1 LKYLLLGFFVWA
13 IFSMTPTALHSFIES
28 PYNKIADIKMMLF
41 FVNIGKTGGIIL
53 IILALLSIFIQGFWC
68 RYLCPYGA
76 LLGLFS
82 WMSPVKV
89 RRDPVS
95 CTNCGL
101 CDKVCPSRLP
111 VMTKLSITSPE
122 CLGCGDC
129 VSSCPVKNT
138 LTLGVPERSFSAK
151 RLAMLIILFFLIGYS
166 AARVGGVWGSGLSDG
181 EYRHHIQN
189 MDSED
194 YGHPGR

>member
-1 LKYLLLGFFVWA
+1 
-13 IFSMTPTALHSFIES
+13 MT
-28 PYNKIADIKMMLF
+28 NKIDNLDEVIDRITEKVAERLQKMGVASPAMTSAVASGIAACML
-41 FVNIGKTGGIIL
+41 
-53 IILALLSIFIQGFWC
+53 
-68 RYLCPYGA
+68 
-76 LLGLFS
+76 
-82 WMSPVKV
+82 SPDK
-89 RRDPVS
+89 